1 MRELRGAGER
11 IAGDHGLAARQGRYH
26 CRMPFGSVRAIA
38 CGGCSIDRQ
47 KRTDMENALT
57 LIGVLAF
64 WWVLQVW
71 VLPRFGVP
79 T

>member
-1 MRELRGAGER
+1 MA
-11 IAGDHGLAARQGRYH
+11 D
-26 CRMPFGSVRAIA
+26 
-38 CGGCSIDRQ
+38 
-47 KRTDMENALT
+47 ALMV
-57 LIGVLAF
+57 LGVLAF

>member
-1 MRELRGAGER
+1 
-11 IAGDHGLAARQGRYH
+11 
-26 CRMPFGSVRAIA
+26 
-38 CGGCSIDRQ
+38 
-47 KRTDMENALT
+47 MESALT
-57 LIGVLAF
+57 LLAVLVA